1 MKNVFTKEWCMR
13 MAGLEADAE
22 IGAGALA
29 ADPIFDDFSVSE
41 MVQGAEDKTAYAF
54 SRFVRLSRRSR
65 RLSVEALAEQA
76 DLEIVELVAIEEN
89 SQYKPD
95 LRTVYQLAN
104 FFGVQRSNLLQVAG
118 LTIPKDAHLIDQA
131 VRFAARSEPSAA
143 LTAEE
148 RAALE
153 AFVSVL
159 SEQK

>member
-1 MKNVFTKEWCMR
+1 MKIVFTKEWCVR

-22 IGAGALA
+22 IGAGAFA
-29 ADPIFDDFSVSE
+29 VDPIFDGVSVPDAA
-41 MVQGAEDKTAYAF
+41 QTYAF
-54 SRFVRLSRRSR
+54 SRFVRLSRRNR
-65 RLSVEALAEQA
+65 GLSIEILAEQA
-76 DLEIVELVAIEEN
+76 DVEIAELVTIEEN
-89 SQYKPD
+89 GQYKPD

-104 FFGVQRSNLLQVAG
+104 FFGVQRSNLLQIAG
-118 LTIPKDAHLIDQA
+118 LTVPKDTHLIDQA
-131 VRFAARSEPSAA
+131 VRFAARSEPVAA

>member
-1 MKNVFTKEWCMR
+1 MKIVFTKEWCMR

-22 IGAGALA
+22 IGAGTLA
-29 ADPIFDDFSVSE
+29 IDPIFDGASVPE
-41 MVQGAEDKTAYAF
+41 VAQVADDKTAYAF
-54 SRFVRLSRRSR
+54 SRFVRLARRSR
-65 RLSVEALAEQA
+65 GLSVETLAEQA
-76 DLEIVELVAIEEN
+76 DVEIAELVTIEEN
-89 SQYKPD
+89 GQYKPD

-131 VRFAARSEPSAA
+131 VRFAARSEPVAA

>member
-1 MKNVFTKEWCMR
+1 MKIVFTKEWCVR

-22 IGAGALA
+22 IGAGAFA
-29 ADPIFDDFSVSE
+29 IDPIFDGASVTDAAQMPDE
-41 MVQGAEDKTAYAF
+41 KTAYAF
-54 SRFVRLSRRSR
+54 SRFIRLSRRNR
-65 RLSVEALAEQA
+65 GLSIEILAEQA
-76 DLEIVELVAIEEN
+76 DVEIAELVTIEEN
-89 SQYKPD
+89 GQYKPD

-118 LTIPKDAHLIDQA
+118 LTVPKDTHLIDQA
-131 VRFAARSEPSAA
+131 VRFAARSEPVAA
-143 LTAEE
+143 LTTEE